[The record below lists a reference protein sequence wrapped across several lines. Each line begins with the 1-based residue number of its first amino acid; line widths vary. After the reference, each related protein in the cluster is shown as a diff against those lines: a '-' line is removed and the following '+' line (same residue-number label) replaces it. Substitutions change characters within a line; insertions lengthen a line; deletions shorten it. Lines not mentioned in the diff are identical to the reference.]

1 MEVDPK
7 CLTAALKSAGI
18 DPVQFHKDLEESGD
32 AFANQFDRSNPN
44 FNESKSWNM
53 TPVPV
58 GGTRVP
64 ESMGGEAAAN
74 WKDLPVDQIAIE
86 PEYPPEYHK
95 AMADYELF
103 NKVKKTMSTLNK
115 PVENAYKVR
124 VQYKGAEGD
133 DKTAL
138 ESRLKGEEAIRNG
151 SIDAVQALM
160 DLIDPATLSDRSKHN
175 MKEVLERGRYPFE
188 DRDTMGD
195 YMLVLQRGNQALFAD
210 QKVLLAKIKKIKKD
224 TNNAGAP
231 SATSAQKADSNN
243 SGGYGASQVTPAAKV
258 DAEKEA
264 PVEVAA
270 TAGA

>member
-7 CLTAALKSAGI
+7 ALTAALKSAGI

-32 AFANQFDRSNPN
+32 AFAEQFDRSNPN
-44 FNESKSWNM
+44 FNESKTWNM
-53 TPVPV
+53 TPVPI

-64 ESMGGEAAAN
+64 ESMGGQAAAK
-74 WKDLPVDQIAIE
+74 WQDLPVDQIAIE

-95 AMADYELF
+95 AMAEYDLF

-151 SIDAVQALM
+151 SIDALQALM
-160 DLIDPATLSDRSKHN
+160 VQIDPTNLSDRSKN
-175 MKEVLERGRYPFE
+175 TMKEVMERGRYPFE

-210 QKVLLAKIKKIKKD
+210 QKILLAKIKKIKKE

-231 SATSAQKADSNN
+231 SAAPAPTAPSSN
-243 SGGYGASQVTPAAKV
+243 GGYETSQVTPAAKV

-264 PVEVAA
+264 PADVAA
-270 TAGA
+270 TAA